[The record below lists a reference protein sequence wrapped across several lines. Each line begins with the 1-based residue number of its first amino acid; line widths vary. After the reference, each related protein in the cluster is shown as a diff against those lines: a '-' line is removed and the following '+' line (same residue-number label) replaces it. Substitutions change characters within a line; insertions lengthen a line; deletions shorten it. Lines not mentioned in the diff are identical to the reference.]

1 MEKPSHSDN
10 YRKACDAHPDIYQES
25 SSAINE
31 MEEEWNPRL
40 HLIMHQMVLNQI
52 DEVTALKDAY
62 EELTEKHNLHP
73 HSAIH
78 VLSNVLSEEI
88 YDMLKTNREYDPEI
102 YERKL
107 SNMLSRNSTEYRKLI
122 KPLQHGKPPRHPEIN

>member
-1 MEKPSHSDN
+1 MAEPPDSDN
-10 YRKACDAHPDIYQES
+10 YRKACEAHPDIYQET

-31 MEEEWNPRL
+31 VGEEWNPRL

-52 DEVTALKDAY
+52 DEVTAVKDAY
-62 EELTEKHNLHP
+62 EELSEKHKLHP

-88 YDMLKTNREYDPEI
+88 YDMLQTKREYDPEV

-107 SNMLSRNSTEYRKLI
+107 SNMLNRNSTEYRKLI
-122 KPLQHGKPPRHPEIN
+122 KPFQHGKPPKHPEIN

>member
-1 MEKPSHSDN
+1 MAEPPDSDN
-10 YRKACDAHPDIYQES
+10 YGEACEAHPDIYQET

-40 HLIMHQMVLNQI
+40 HLIMHEMVLNQI
-52 DEVTALKDAY
+52 EEVTAVKDAY
-62 EELTEKHNLHP
+62 EELIESHNLHH

-88 YDMLKTNREYDPEI
+88 YDMLQTEREYDAEV

-122 KPLQHGKPPRHPEIN
+122 KPLKHGNPPRHPEIN

>member
-1 MEKPSHSDN
+1 MQDPDSEN
-10 YRKACDAHPDIYQES
+10 YRKACEAHPDSYQDT

-40 HLIMHQMVLNQI
+40 HLMMHQMVLNQKEEI
-52 DEVTALKDAY
+52 TAVKDAY

-78 VLSNVLSEEI
+78 ALGNVLSEEI
-88 YDMLKTNREYDPEI
+88 YDMLQTEREYEPEV
-102 YERKL
+102 YESKL
-107 SNMLSRNSTEYRKLI
+107 SNMLNRNSTEYRKLI
-122 KPLQHGKPPRHPEIN
+122 KPLKHGNPPRHPEIN

>member
-1 MEKPSHSDN
+1 MAEPPSSDN
-10 YRKACDAHPDIYQES
+10 YQKACEAHPDIYQET

-31 MEEEWNPRL
+31 MGEEWNPRL

-52 DEVTALKDAY
+52 DEVTAVKDAY
-62 EELTEKHNLHP
+62 EELTEKHKLHP
-73 HSAIH
+73 HSAMH

-88 YDMLKTNREYDPEI
+88 YDMLQTKREYDPEV

-107 SNMLSRNSTEYRKLI
+107 SNMLNRNSTEYRKLI
-122 KPLQHGKPPRHPEIN
+122 KPLQHGKPPKHPEIN

>member
-1 MEKPSHSDN
+1 MVEPPDSDN
-10 YRKACDAHPDIYQES
+10 YRKACEAHPDIYQET

-40 HLIMHQMVLNQI
+40 HLITHQMVLNQI
-52 DEVTALKDAY
+52 DEVTAVKDAY
-62 EELTEKHNLHP
+62 EELTEKHGLHL

-88 YDMLKTNREYDPEI
+88 YDMLQTKREHDPEL

-122 KPLQHGKPPRHPEIN
+122 SPLKHGKPPKHPEIN

>member
-1 MEKPSHSDN
+1 MAGQNSDN
-10 YRKACDAHPDIYQES
+10 YREACEAHPDIYQET

-31 MEEEWNPRL
+31 VDEEWNPRL

-52 DEVTALKDAY
+52 DELPAVKDAY
-62 EELTEKHNLHP
+62 EELIESHNLHP

-88 YDMLKTNREYDPEI
+88 YEMLQTKREHDPEV

-107 SNMLSRNSTEYRKLI
+107 NNTLSRNSTEYRKLI
-122 KPLQHGKPPRHPEIN
+122 KPFKHGKYPKHPEIN

>member
-1 MEKPSHSDN
+1 MEGPDSKN
-10 YRKACDAHPDIYQES
+10 YRKACEAHPDIYQET

-40 HLIMHQMVLNQI
+40 HLIMHQMVLNQK
-52 DEVTALKDAY
+52 DEVTAVKDAY

-78 VLSNVLSEEI
+78 VLNNVLSEEI
-88 YDMLKTNREYDPEI
+88 YEMLQKKREYDPEV

-107 SNMLSRNSTEYRKLI
+107 SNMLSRNSTAYRKLI
-122 KPLQHGKPPRHPEIN
+122 KPLKHGKPPKHPEIN

>member
-1 MEKPSHSDN
+1 MESPDSNN
-10 YRKACDAHPDIYQES
+10 YRKACEAHPDIYQDT

-52 DEVTALKDAY
+52 DEVTAVKDAY
-62 EELTEKHNLHP
+62 EELTEEHNLHP

-88 YDMLKTNREYDPEI
+88 YDMLQTNREHDSEA

-122 KPLQHGKPPRHPEIN
+122 KPLKHGQPPKHPEIN

>member
-1 MEKPSHSDN
+1 VESPNSDN
-10 YRKACDAHPDIYQES
+10 YRKACEAHPDTYQDT

-52 DEVTALKDAY
+52 DEVPAVKDAY
-62 EELTEKHNLHP
+62 EELIESHNLHH

-88 YDMLKTNREYDPEI
+88 YDMLQTKREYDSEVH
-102 YERKL
+102 ERKL

-122 KPLQHGKPPRHPEIN
+122 KPLKHGNPPRHPEIN